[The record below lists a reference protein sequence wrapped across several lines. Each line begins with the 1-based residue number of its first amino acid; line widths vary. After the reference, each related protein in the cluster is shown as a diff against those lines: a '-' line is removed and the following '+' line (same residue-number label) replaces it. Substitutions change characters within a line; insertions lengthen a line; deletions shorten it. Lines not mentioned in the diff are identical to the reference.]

1 MMNARSIVQLGVLT
15 FLFAGAPALA
25 DKRCNLRMI
34 AGQWVFATEIGR
46 QALGEPFP
54 PDKHLT
60 AIGTMTIGRD
70 GHVEGRYDATV
81 QESMFLKDI
90 PYTGTL
96 TINEDCTGE
105 LTFET
110 ENGNARTDS
119 IVVVSK
125 SEILGMSRDP
135 NNLWT
140 YQVRRVAGR

>member
-1 MMNARSIVQLGVLT
+1 
-15 FLFAGAPALA
+15 
-25 DKRCNLRMI
+25 
-34 AGQWVFATEIGR
+34 
-46 QALGEPFP
+46 
-54 PDKHLT
+54 
-60 AIGTMTIGRD
+60 
-70 GHVEGRYDATV
+70 
-81 QESMFLKDI
+81 MFLKDI